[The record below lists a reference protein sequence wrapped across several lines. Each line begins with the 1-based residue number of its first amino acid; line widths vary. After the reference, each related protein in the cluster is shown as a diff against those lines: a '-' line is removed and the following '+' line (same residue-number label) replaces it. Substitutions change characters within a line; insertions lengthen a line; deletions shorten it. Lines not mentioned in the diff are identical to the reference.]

1 MIRHFTHDEDI
12 ELKRF
17 AHIPKDQKPQFNWRD
32 VVLEERLL
40 QPEIKVNVNGKDRDF
55 DLAEIADTIGNAL
68 VDLQL
73 SRKEEDIFNDEN
85 QSARCCYFFVHDG
98 SYVAMG
104 W

>member
-40 QPEIKVNVNGKDRDF
+40 
-55 DLAEIADTIGNAL
+55 
-68 VDLQL
+68 
-73 SRKEEDIFNDEN
+73 
-85 QSARCCYFFVHDG
+85 
-98 SYVAMG
+98 
-104 W
+104 